1 MPSLTR
7 TQKRNRKKKA
17 ERRKKASETRRRQ
30 ASETRR
36 RQASATRKIQSAARR
51 ASAIREYNR
60 FDKCGICLD
69 RIRPS
74 LEEQCHNFH
83 PKCIAQW
90 RASTN
95 ANRHRCP
102 ICRDIMI
109 SNPTARTELAVLV
122 RNIRSK
128 LDDLTVLIDHIG
140 YLEPDYFE
148 DVPELDAVL
157 QGVMI
162 DSNVILA
169 RVANGTLDARPDIA
183 DDYLRR
189 GDAHL
194 NQMDDL
200 IERLEETREGLQ
212 EVADIRATH

>member
-1 MPSLTR
+1 MLSLTR

-17 ERRKKASETRRRQ
+17 ERHRRKASETRRRQ
-30 ASETRR
+30 AS
-36 RQASATRKIQSAARR
+36 ASRKIQAAARR
-51 ASAIREYNR
+51 VSAVREYNKL
-60 FDKCGICLD
+60 DKCGICLD
-69 RIRPS
+69 KIRPS

-95 ANRHRCP
+95 ANRHLCP
-102 ICRDIMI
+102 MCRNPMI
-109 SNPTARTELAVLV
+109 SNPTARTELAVLA

-128 LDDLTVLIDHIG
+128 LDELTLLIDHIS
-140 YLEPDYFE
+140 YLEPDYFG
-148 DVPELDAVL
+148 DVPELHHVL

-169 RVANGTLDARPDIA
+169 RVADGELRHVAPDARSEQA
-183 DDYLRR
+183 NDYLRR
-189 GDAHL
+189 GDSHL

-200 IERLEETREGLQ
+200 IYRLLEDLEGLQ